1 VTTRAAFTGEEWDL
15 IVKLPRWV
23 VAAASASQQDL
34 KYRTKHEVEAGFIA
48 SADGRRLGNPFVTE
62 VASATMAIYDD
73 PGAVRAIEFD
83 DREQGIG
90 AVLEQ
95 ARVVNQLL
103 KARVDVAE
111 AMTYRR
117 WLLAITDIVITAA
130 RTGDFLGFG
139 GQLVTAPEHRFRD
152 RLVLVLQG

>member
-1 VTTRAAFTGEEWDL
+1 MTTRAAFAGEEWDL

-34 KYRTKHEVEAGFIA
+34 KYKTKHEVEAGFIA
-48 SADGRRLGNPFVTE
+48 SADGRQLGNPFVTE
-62 VASATMAIYDD
+62 VASATMAIFDD
-73 PGAVRAIEFD
+73 PAAVHAIEFD
-83 DREQGIG
+83 NREDGIR
-90 AVLEQ
+90 AVLERV
-95 ARVVNQLL
+95 RVVNQLL
-103 KARVDVAE
+103 KTKVDVTE

-117 WLLAITDIVITAA
+117 WLLTITDIVITAA

-152 RLVLVLQG
+152 RLVLVLQS